1 VSVVVYGVIKNDDVW
16 SIDHQGH
23 KVGRWPSRAEAE
35 AEATRLA
42 READRLG
49 HEARTAVVIGERRSI
64 RRVS

>member
-1 VSVVVYGVIKNDDVW
+1 MSLVVYGVVQNDDSW

-35 AEATRLA
+35 AEAARLA

-49 HEARTAVVIGERRSI
+49 HEARMAVLEGERRAI

>member
-1 VSVVVYGVIKNDDVW
+1 MSVVVYGVVKNDDFW

-49 HEARTAVVIGERRSI
+49 HEARMAITYGERRSI